1 MTVHTDI
8 LIQYHLPFCLL
19 SVLSHSLGFLL
30 YLVKLE
36 GNFVME
42 KYHGL
47 GKKMDRL
54 CAFKETFCVF
64 HVVTFFESLWIFCA
78 FHGTFCIFRKT
89 FCEFQERFCV
99 FQKTNCVFQETFFAL
114 LKKRFCVFSKTFCA
128 FLEKDFVHYRKD
140 FVYFSKHFVYF
151 GKHVS
156 HLSATVIMPY

>member
-19 SVLSHSLGFLL
+19 SVFSHSLGFIL

-36 GNFVME
+36 DNGVME

-47 GKKMDRL
+47 GTKMDRL
-54 CAFKETFCVF
+54 CAFKETFCAIFETFCVF
-64 HVVTFFESLWIFCA
+64 HVVTFFESLWIFCS

-99 FQKTNCVFQETFFAL
+99 FQKTNCAFQETF
-114 LKKRFCVFSKTFCA
+114 CVFRETCFA
-128 FLEKDFVHYRKD
+128 P
-140 FVYFSKHFVYF
+140 F
-151 GKHVS
+151 GNRNNAVLNKKM
-156 HLSATVIMPY
+156 TTQE

>member
-99 FQKTNCVFQETFFAL
+99 FQKTNCAFQETF
-114 LKKRFCVFSKTFCA
+114 CVFRETCFA
-128 FLEKDFVHYRKD
+128 P
-140 FVYFSKHFVYF
+140 F
-151 GKHVS
+151 GNRNNAVLNKKM
-156 HLSATVIMPY
+156 TTQE